1 MGIKISVCS
10 WKSPLIHSIFG
21 SFLATR
27 KEIVWLSP
35 TQTSALDKILIPSR
49 QKAKPIQSE
58 KEKRYRYQSMY
69 MFFVI
74 RLWRSLTVT
83 GTRCPTTSRS
93 SWRKMGSSLSSTRY
107 HRGWRWSRSTIS
119 ALSGSNTGRG
129 LSFTWSVTWP
139 CSSCSVLWCLTVWT
153 QITKKKQITAIWLK

>member
-1 MGIKISVCS
+1 MNMS
-10 WKSPLIHSIFG
+10 
-21 SFLATR
+21 
-27 KEIVWLSP
+27 
-35 TQTSALDKILIPSR
+35 
-49 QKAKPIQSE
+49 
-58 KEKRYRYQSMY
+58 
-69 MFFVI
+69 FVI
-74 RLWRSLTVT
+74 RLWRYLTVT

-139 CSSCSVLWCLTVWT
+139 CFSCSVLWCLTVWT
-153 QITKKKQITAIWLK
+153 QITKKKKYSDLTQITITNYKSQWSDVQLSGRVSDNRADRPILRSHQTWRLWWGEAEVWFYLIILCLCKYSQ